1 MSRSPVHSEAEPAGS
16 IIELVQFYTFIRLP
30 VDVRCS
36 VPFHWMKNLKNGNR
50 LPNLPFSRKHSAR
63 KRSCKQ
69 ISARVFRAVLCAD
82 TGAKKPYP
90 VKELIA

>member
-1 MSRSPVHSEAEPAGS
+1 
-16 IIELVQFYTFIRLP
+16 
-30 VDVRCS
+30 
-36 VPFHWMKNLKNGNR
+36 MKNLKNGNR